1 MKTKGDFMIKYF
13 KLELEINIGDWDQSL
28 IRHYVKINYTTESDF
43 DKKVTK
49 LIDQNI
55 DRWGHAK
62 LFGFSELKSK
72 PNKNFELSNLDQ
84 LILADL
90 EKELARL
97 KDQKRDALSYRN
109 EGFHSST
116 TLTELAIELEVL
128 RKSIKQLQNI
138 IKQNKG
144 E

>member
-1 MKTKGDFMIKYF
+1 MKTKGDFMVKYF
-13 KLELEINIGDWDQSL
+13 KLELEINIGDWDQS
-28 IRHYVKINYTTESDF
+28 IISHYVKINYTTESDF
-43 DKKVTK
+43 DHKISK

-72 PNKNFELSNLDQ
+72 PNKKFEVSNLDQ

-97 KDQKRDALSYRN
+97 NSQKRSALKYRN

-116 TLTELAIELEVL
+116 TLTELAVELEVL
-128 RKSIKQLQNI
+128 NQPIKQIKKI
-138 IKQNKG
+138 INQNK